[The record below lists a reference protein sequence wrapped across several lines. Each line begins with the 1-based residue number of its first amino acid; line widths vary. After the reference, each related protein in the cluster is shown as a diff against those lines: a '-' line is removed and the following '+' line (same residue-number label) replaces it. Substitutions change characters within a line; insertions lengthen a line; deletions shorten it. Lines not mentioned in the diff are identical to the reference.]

1 MRVVTICLIF
11 FTLLTAGRC
20 RKIEIIHH
28 TVCDSTVI
36 VPVFRDSLRIK
47 DSLNITDS
55 INFQDSIVF
64 RDSVIF
70 RDSVLVSDTVRLVE
84 AEGHNLYIFGN
95 GARTHTTFYID
106 LDSIKVTIENG
117 KIIDAWLRP
126 ARIE

>member
-47 DSLNITDS
+47 DSLNVTDS
-55 INFQDSIVF
+55 ITFHDSIVF
-64 RDSVIF
+64 REP
-70 RDSVLVSDTVRLVE
+70 E
-84 AEGHNLYIFGN
+84 AAQLECLITQN
-95 GARTHTTFYID
+95 RER
-106 LDSIKVTIENG
+106 IKAAYFDNEH
-117 KIIDAWLRP
+117 RP
-126 ARIE
+126 LIS